1 MGEAAVKVALGC
13 GYVNAGTVEM
23 LFQDGEF
30 FFLEMNTRLQVE
42 HCVTEEITGLDLVAE
57 QLHVAAGGK
66 LRFTQKSIKRRGH
79 SIECRINAEDPTK
92 NFLPSPGTITPLA
105 GAVRVRVCAG
115 TAGTKR
121 ATRSRSTT
129 TTSSASSSYGRPIAI
144 RRSPASCAR

>member
-42 HCVTEEITGLDLVAE
+42 HCVTEEITGLDFVSE

-66 LRFTQKSIKRRGH
+66 LRFTQKSIRHNGH

-92 NFLPSPGTITPLA
+92 NFLPSPGHDHAAARAVGAGRALGRRLRRRRLDLA
-105 GAVRVRVCAG
+105 VLRQPRRQARRVG
-115 TAGTKR
+115 
-121 ATRSRSTT
+121 TRS
-129 TTSSASSSYGRPIAI
+129 
-144 RRSPASCAR
+144 